1 MILDLTRS
9 HCTSHEIPGFWALL
23 LETSE
28 TDEHLFFPL
37 SIYYIWSSCLQM
49 KIFWLLQPKSNV
61 HLSPPQ
67 DLDTRPKFQLLGNW
81 VREWNTN
88 IRMIAVMQK
97 HDEFLEQ
104 RKTNSEKSKTKSE
117 RSSKEKYKDA
127 WQRILRKNQN
137 ACKMVERKCQKLG
150 LPTLLSRVFAPILKL
165 KVKEKET
172 LNLCIFLH
180 CCLLVVSSPK
190 LCKPVL
196 LSPQWHGNLSFPCP
210 SWEAS
215 EITPWS

>member
-97 HDEFLEQ
+97 HDEFIAFQSLCTHTEIEGEGEGD
-104 RKTNSEKSKTKSE
+104 TESLHF
-117 RSSKEKYKDA
+117 SSLLPACGFFSQTLQTSSSFSPVA
-127 WQRILRKNQN
+127 W
-137 ACKMVERKCQKLG
+137 
-150 LPTLLSRVFAPILKL
+150 
-165 KVKEKET
+165 
-172 LNLCIFLH
+172 
-180 CCLLVVSSPK
+180 
-190 LCKPVL
+190 
-196 LSPQWHGNLSFPCP
+196 
-210 SWEAS
+210 
-215 EITPWS
+215 